1 MSNND
6 SHNGRLVVP
15 FSKEVLSQ
23 VIDIFDKASFYI
35 DYEES
40 IKNFNYDN
48 KKFLDYL
55 TNCNMYQILLV
66 NYKLDDKFANL
77 LIQYMKFDRE
87 LFIPVLSDVCVSIL
101 FDTYPGIKKQEFKDF
116 IKTFKSKYKEILQ
129 EANNFFFSIN
139 KVLSNLIDPTN
150 KELEEEI
157 KNAKDAKLTLLGP
170 NVISLSRSV
179 LFYNYIVSLENDTMK
194 MYDEFIKPVMNGNT
208 LVSYFMQQPNPYK
221 AMYMYNQMILHPEIK
236 ENIQKQLDE
245 INAADKKE
253 GE

>member
-15 FSKEVLSQ
+15 FSEEVLSQ

-101 FDTYPGIKKQEFKDF
+101 FDTYPGIKKQKFIDF
-116 IKTFKSKYKEILQ
+116 IKTFKAKHGDTIIEAKDFFYSLNKILS
-129 EANNFFFSIN
+129 SI
-139 KVLSNLIDPTN
+139 IDPTN
-150 KELEEEI
+150 GALQKEI
-157 KNAKDAKLTLLGP
+157 KKAQEAKMSRIGVNIA
-170 NVISLSRSV
+170 SLSNCS
-179 LFYNYIVSLENDTMK
+179 LFYNYIASLEQDK
-194 MYDEFIKPVMNGNT
+194 MRMYEEFIKPVMNGNT
-208 LVSYFMQQPNPYK
+208 LVSYFLMQPGPYK
-221 AMYMYNQMILHPEIK
+221 AMYVYNQAILHPEIK
-236 ENIQKQLDE
+236 ENLQKQLDE
-245 INAADKKE
+245 INKKKE
-253 GE
+253 